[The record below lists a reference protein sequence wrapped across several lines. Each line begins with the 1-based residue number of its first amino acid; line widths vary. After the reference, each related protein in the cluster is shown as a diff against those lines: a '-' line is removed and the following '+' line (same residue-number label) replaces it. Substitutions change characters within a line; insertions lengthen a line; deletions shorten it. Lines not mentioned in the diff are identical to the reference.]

1 MKPLIEIQ
9 RIATDAYVYRIN
21 ANSADAQDTGC
32 TFASLEQCLFDAGAS
47 LDHYFPRVEINFEGM
62 FLGACATAFGL
73 LRRASVAQAPRN
85 MPSKLISTRGK

>member
-1 MKPLIEIQ
+1 MKPLIGIQ

-21 ANSADAQDTGC
+21 AKSADAQDTGC

-62 FLGACATAFGL
+62 FLGACATDA
-73 LRRASVAQAPRN
+73 LRSNPKAVAQRIEQHFQPA
-85 MPSKLISTRGK
+85 